1 MFIMIYIGPPLTF
14 SQANY
19 GKWCRLFS
27 LLVIPTP
34 KNRTFL
40 GMISPK
46 IGLLET
52 LPYL

>member
-1 MFIMIYIGPPLTF
+1 MYIASPLTF

-19 GKWCRLFS
+19 GKWCRLSS
-27 LLVIPTP
+27 LLVIPYTP
-34 KNRTFL
+34 KNCTFL
-40 GMISPK
+40 GMISLK